1 MAERNLSPGALAA
14 IDFARSPL
22 ALFGAGILLTFVVL
36 ALIGHWLAPQNP
48 YDLKGLDIMDA
59 QQPPGGTSMTG
70 MVFLLGSDTLGRDLY
85 SAILYGMRISLMV
98 GTISTVIAMAI
109 GTTLGL
115 VAGWAGGWV
124 EALIMRIADLQ
135 LSLPAILVALILIS
149 LIGPGLFNVILALIL
164 VQWAVYARTVRSVV
178 LVERQKDYVAAA
190 LGLGISRLRI
200 MFRHVLPNCA
210 PPLIVIATVAV
221 GGAITLEATLSFLG
235 IGLPATQPSL
245 GRLIANGF
253 SYLMSGIYWISLFP
267 GFVLLAV
274 IVSINLVGDRLR
286 DVLNPR
292 LKR

>member
-1 MAERNLSPGALAA
+1 
-14 IDFARSPL
+14 
-22 ALFGAGILLTFVVL
+22 
-36 ALIGHWLAPQNP
+36 
-48 YDLKGLDIMDA
+48 
-59 QQPPGGTSMTG
+59 
-70 MVFLLGSDTLGRDLY
+70 
-85 SAILYGMRISLMV
+85 
-98 GTISTVIAMAI
+98 
-109 GTTLGL
+109 
-115 VAGWAGGWV
+115 
-124 EALIMRIADLQ
+124 MRIADLQ